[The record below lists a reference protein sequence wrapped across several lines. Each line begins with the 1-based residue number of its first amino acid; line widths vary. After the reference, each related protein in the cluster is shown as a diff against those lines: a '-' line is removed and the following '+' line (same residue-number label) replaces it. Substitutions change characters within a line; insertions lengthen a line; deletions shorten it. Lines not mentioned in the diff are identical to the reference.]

1 MITIKKPHNIEDSKF
16 KELLDKYNNIVRYSY
31 NRRVKDGIRKLSDL
45 EKHVKLNMNNIECL
59 DASWIKAA
67 VKKSTELNTDKKLYF
82 GGKYNFF
89 KRKFNKLTNYCKNLP
104 MEMRGSSL
112 DKGNRKAKLNGNIF
126 VFKPFKGLE
135 FEIELKLSNNEQ
147 KMLDIIEEESRLS
160 KNYFNFEINDKF
172 IWISFNEP
180 VLEKHNF
187 RADRYLGID
196 LNPNWIAISIMDHG
210 NQEVYKEL
218 IDLRQLN
225 KMSKSKKE
233 YELSCLNKHIISI
246 CKGYSVECVCLED
259 INIRSSN
266 KGLGR
271 RYNKMVNNDWMRN
284 YLVNNL
290 VKWLTINSI
299 KHQMVNPYYTSFIG
313 QVKNECDYDSIA
325 ASKEVAYR
333 GWIMNNG
340 FEVSRYVKDFLSG
353 LVATR
358 WKEMLPDINTYEEMY
373 LHFKSK
379 KKSKHSYRFLFNDV
393 EKLKW
398 SSFRLQSNKSMIDLI
413 RF

>member
-1 MITIKKPHNIEDSKF
+1 MITIKKPHNLDNPEFIQLLNKF
-16 KELLDKYNNIVRYSY
+16 NNVVRYSY
-31 NRRVKDGIRKLSDL
+31 NRRVKENISKLSDL
-45 EKHVKLNMNNIECL
+45 EKHVKSNMNNIECL

-82 GGKYNFF
+82 GGKSNFF
-89 KRKFNKLTNYCKNLP
+89 KRKFNKLTNYSKNLP
-104 MEMRGSSL
+104 MEMRGSSN
-112 DKGNRKAKLNGNIF
+112 DKGNRKARLNGNLF
-126 VFKPFKGLE
+126 HFKPFKGLD
-135 FEIELKLSNNEQ
+135 FTIELKLSKNEQ
-147 KMLDIIEEESRLS
+147 RMLNIIEEESKLS

-180 VLEKHNF
+180 SLYSHDFKK
-187 RADRYLGID
+187 DRYLGID
-196 LNPNWIAISIMDHG
+196 LNPNWIAISIMDNG
-210 NQEVYKEL
+210 TQEVYKEL
-218 IDLRQLN
+218 IDLRELN
-225 KMSKSKKE
+225 KMSKSKKQ
-233 YELSCLNKHIISI
+233 YELSCLNKHIVSI
-246 CKGYSVECVCLED
+246 CKGYNVECVCLED
-259 INIRSSN
+259 IIIRSSN

-271 RYNKMVNNDWMRN
+271 KYNKLVNNDWNRN

-290 VKWLTINSI
+290 IKWLKINSI
-299 KHQMVNPYYTSFIG
+299 KHQMVNPFYTSFIG

-340 FEVSRYVKDFLSG
+340 FEVSRYVKEFLSG

-358 WKEMLPDINTYEEMY
+358 WKDMLPDINTYQEMY

-379 KKSKHSYRFLFNDV
+379 KKSKYSYRFLFNDV